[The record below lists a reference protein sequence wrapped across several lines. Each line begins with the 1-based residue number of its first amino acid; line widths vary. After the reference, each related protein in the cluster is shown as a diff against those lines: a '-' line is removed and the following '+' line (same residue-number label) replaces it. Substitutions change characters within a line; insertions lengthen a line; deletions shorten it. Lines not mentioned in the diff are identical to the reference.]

1 MCSLTLYQTMVPGR
15 GSESEVGS
23 LTTYQSF
30 GLAWVLC
37 GQSRGMGSGRS
48 EWGRATMKGKSF

>member
-1 MCSLTLYQTMVPGR
+1 MVPGR

-30 GLAWVLC
+30 GLAWVLY
-37 GQSRGMGSGRS
+37 GRSRGMGSGRS
-48 EWGRATMKGKSF
+48 EWGRATMKGKSFQ